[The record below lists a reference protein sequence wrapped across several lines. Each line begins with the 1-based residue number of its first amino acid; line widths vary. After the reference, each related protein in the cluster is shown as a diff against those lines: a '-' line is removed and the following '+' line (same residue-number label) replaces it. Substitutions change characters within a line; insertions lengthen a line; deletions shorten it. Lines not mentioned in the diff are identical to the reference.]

1 MLWGLRGRLGMYL
14 FCGAGGGLAVE
25 RLCPRDFWGERRQ
38 VLSDWLAFGIA
49 RVTLGEGVSSGAG
62 MMSNMLSKTAVS
74 GERGIEPKRSVDVLR

>member
-1 MLWGLRGRLGMYL
+1 MTFGVSAGRYFSG
-14 FCGAGGGLAVE
+14 
-25 RLCPRDFWGERRQ
+25 
-38 VLSDWLAFGIA
+38 WLACGIA